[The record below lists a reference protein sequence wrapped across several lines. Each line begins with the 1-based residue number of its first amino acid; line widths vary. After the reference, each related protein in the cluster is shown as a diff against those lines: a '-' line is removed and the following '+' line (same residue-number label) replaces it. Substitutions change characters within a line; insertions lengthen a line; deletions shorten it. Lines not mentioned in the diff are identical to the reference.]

1 MMKLQ
6 TWMTALTLVAGATVG
21 AESIAEAASP
31 EARGLEI
38 AQATDRANAGFGT
51 ESSSM
56 EMKLINAHGETVN
69 RKLSIST
76 IEGESD
82 GDKSVAAF
90 SWPADVNGTKLLT
103 WSHKKGDDDQWLY
116 LPAIKRI
123 KRISARNKS
132 GAFMGS
138 EFAYEDL
145 GSQEVEKYTYK
156 FVRDDTIDGR
166 KVWVSERRPTDE
178 RSGYARQVVYTDQE
192 YMNPLKIEYFD
203 RKDEL
208 LKTAVFSGYAK
219 HGKWWRVGQIDMFN
233 AQTKKRSILTWSKR
247 QLGVE
252 LDEDD
257 FESDALSD

>member
-1 MMKLQ
+1 MRTQGWM
-6 TWMTALTLVAGATVG
+6 TWMIVAGA
-21 AESIAEAASP
+21 SSASVALASTP
-31 EARGLEI
+31 EERGLEI
-38 AQATDRANAGFGT
+38 ARAADRANAGFGT
-51 ESSSM
+51 EVSSM
-56 EMKLINAHGETVN
+56 EMKLINAHGETVD
-69 RKLSIST
+69 RKLSIQT
-76 IEGESD
+76 IEGASD

-103 WSHKKGDDDQWLY
+103 WSHKSDDDDQWLY

-156 FVRDDTIDGR
+156 FVREEQIDGR
-166 KVWVSERRPTDE
+166 KVWVNERFPKDE
-178 RSGYARQVVYTDQE
+178 GSGYARQIVYTDQE

-203 RKDEL
+203 RKNEL
-208 LKTAVFSGYAK
+208 LKTGVFSDYTK
-219 HGKWWRVGQIDMFN
+219 HGKFWRVGKIDMLN

-247 QLGVE
+247 KLGVE

>member
-1 MMKLQ
+1 MTTKPW
-6 TWMTALTLVAGATVG
+6 TTALLLALLPL
-21 AESIAEAASP
+21 AASTASAEP
-31 EARGLEI
+31 PSAEARGLEI
-38 AQATDRANAGFGT
+38 AKAVDRANAGFGT
-51 ESSSM
+51 ESSAM
-56 EMKLINAHGETVN
+56 QMTLINAHGETVE
-69 RKLSIST
+69 RKLAIQT
-76 IEGESD
+76 IEGEDD

-103 WSHKKGDDDQWLY
+103 WSHKSDDDDQWLY

-145 GSQEVEKYTYK
+145 GSQEVEKFTYR
-156 FVRDDTIDGR
+156 FVREDEIDGR
-166 KVWVSERRPTDE
+166 KVWVNERRPTDE
-178 RSGYARQVVYTDQE
+178 RSGYKRQVVYTDQE
-192 YMNPLKIEYFD
+192 YMNPLRIEYFD

-208 LKTAVFSGYAK
+208 LKTGEFSGYTK
-219 HGKWWRVGQIDMFN
+219 QGKWWRVGKIDMFN

-247 QLGVE
+247 TLGVE